1 MNWNC
6 NYFEYFGDYID
17 MSIYADDVVN
27 FTSVLKI
34 AYNFLTGREYLQKK
48 KSKEKK
54 TLISVASGFPDLVY
68 AADSIPVFPI
78 RMEKF
83 KLNLYLLAL
92 NSATSLFGWNLTT
105 KLLGIARQVDFLKI
119 VDNVLN
125 DVINS
130 INEKYNL
137 FYDIAISKNNLSD
150 FCYGIKSIYGMN
162 VSEANMCDSSLNF
175 TLRCDKYNKYL
186 KSLKTLV
193 PNQIWVEIPPLE
205 KDDEENILKIL
216 VDNIKKAIVEIE
228 NITGNIVTDNS
239 LNKQFRIGNQVKRYY
254 KSIID
259 EISNS
264 DFYPCNPATFA
275 EILALLTISFQDYNS
290 NAQRYLENISQLV
303 KEMRERIKRGVGMDV
318 SNMPKILLSPIFNGW
333 EPKAQEIIYDL
344 GGKVLY
350 SDWDLLGLLEEI
362 PVSKNSDPIEEYARF
377 LLNSAKKGLA
387 CLNNC
392 EALTNSY
399 LKYVKKVKADG
410 FIINQLSDCNINF
423 NCYELMKNKIRTELR
438 IPSTGI
444 QFKKIGENIEQTKAK
459 LNSFMDLYS

>member
-1 MNWNC
+1 
-6 NYFEYFGDYID
+6 

-34 AYNFLTGREYLQKK
+34 AYNFLTGRDYLQKK
-48 KSKEKK
+48 KSKERK
-54 TLISVASGFPDLVY
+54 TLISVASGFPDLVF

-130 INEKYNL
+130 INARYNYL
-137 FYDIAISKNNLSD
+137 YDLAIQKNVSTD
-150 FCYGIKSIYGMN
+150 YCFGVKSIYGMH
-162 VSEANMCDSSLNF
+162 VSESNNCDYSLNF
-175 TLRCDKYNKYL
+175 TIRCNKYNKYL
-186 KSLKTLV
+186 KSLRALI
-193 PNQIWVEIPPLE
+193 PNQIWVEIPSLDQENEEKTLE
-205 KDDEENILKIL
+205 IMVNNLHNVIAEL
-216 VDNIKKAIVEIE
+216 E
-228 NITGNIVTDNS
+228 NITGNIVNDNS
-239 LNKQFRIGNQVKRYY
+239 LKKQFRIGNQVKRYY
-254 KSIID
+254 KTIIYD
-259 EISNS
+259 ISTS

-303 KEMRERIKRGVGMDV
+303 KEMRERINRGVGTEV
-318 SNMPKILLSPIFNGW
+318 SNRPRILLTPIFNGW
-333 EPKAQEIIYDL
+333 EPEAQEIIHNL
-344 GGKVLY
+344 GGRVIY

-362 PVSKNSDPIEEYARF
+362 SVSKDSDPIEEYARF
-377 LLNSAKKGLA
+377 LLNSSNKGLF

-392 EALTNSY
+392 EALINSY
-399 LKYVKKVKADG
+399 QKYVKKTKVNG
-410 FIINQLSDCNINF
+410 LIINQLVDCHINST
-423 NCYELMKNKIRTELR
+423 CYDLMKNKIRTEIR
-438 IPSTGI
+438 IPSIGI
-444 QFKKIGENIEQTKAK
+444 NFKKIGENIEDTKDK
-459 LNSFMDLYS
+459 LGSFMELFS

>member
-1 MNWNC
+1 
-6 NYFEYFGDYID
+6 

-34 AYNFLTGREYLQKK
+34 AYNFLTGRDYLQKK
-48 KSKEKK
+48 KSKERK
-54 TLISVASGFPDLVY
+54 TLISVASGFPDLVF

-130 INEKYNL
+130 INARYNYL
-137 FYDIAISKNNLSD
+137 YDLAIKKNVSTD
-150 FCYGIKSIYGMN
+150 YCFGVKSIYGMH
-162 VSEANMCDSSLNF
+162 VSEANNCDYSLNF
-175 TLRCDKYNKYL
+175 TIRCNKYNKYL
-186 KSLKTLV
+186 KSLRALI
-193 PNQIWVEIPPLE
+193 PNQIWVEIPSIDKENEEKTLE
-205 KDDEENILKIL
+205 IMVNNLQ
-216 VDNIKKAIVEIE
+216 KAITELE
-228 NITGNIVTDNS
+228 NITGNVVNDNS
-239 LNKQFRIGNQVKRYY
+239 LKKQFRIGNQVKRYY
-254 KSIID
+254 KTIIYD
-259 EISNS
+259 ISTS

-303 KEMRERIKRGVGMDV
+303 KEMRERINRGVGIDV
-318 SNMPKILLSPIFNGW
+318 SNRPRILLTPIFNGW
-333 EPKAQEIIYDL
+333 EPEAQEIIYNL
-344 GGKVLY
+344 GGRVIY

-362 PVSKNSDPIEEYARF
+362 SVSKNSDPIEEYARF
-377 LLNSAKKGLA
+377 LLNSSNKGLF

-392 EALTNSY
+392 EALINSY
-399 LKYVKKVKADG
+399 QKYIKKTKVNG
-410 FIINQLSDCNINF
+410 LIINQLADCHISST
-423 NCYELMKNKIRTELR
+423 CYDLMKNKIRTEIR
-438 IPSTGI
+438 IPSIGI
-444 QFKKIGENIEQTKAK
+444 EFKKIGENIEETKSK
-459 LNSFMDLYS
+459 LSSFMELFS

>member
-1 MNWNC
+1 
-6 NYFEYFGDYID
+6 
-17 MSIYADDVVN
+17 MSIYADDVAN

-34 AYNFLTGREYLQKK
+34 AYNFLTGRDYLQRKK
-48 KSKEKK
+48 LKERK
-54 TLISVASGFPDLVY
+54 TLISVASGFPDLVF

-130 INEKYNL
+130 INSKYNL
-137 FYDIAISKNNLSD
+137 LYERAIEKNVSPD
-150 FCYGIKSIYGMN
+150 FCFGIKSIYGMH
-162 VSEANMCDSSLNF
+162 VSEANNCDCTLNF
-175 TLRCDKYNKYL
+175 TLRCNKYNQYL
-186 KSLKTLV
+186 KSLRAIIPNQVWVDIPPIDKENKEKTL
-193 PNQIWVEIPPLE
+193 EIMV
-205 KDDEENILKIL
+205 NN
-216 VDNIKKAIVEIE
+216 VQKAISEIE

-254 KSIID
+254 KSIIYD
-259 EISNS
+259 ISTS

-303 KEMRERIKRGVGMDV
+303 KEIRDRIDRGIGMDV
-318 SNMPKILLSPIFNGW
+318 SNMPRILLTPIFNGW
-333 EPKAQEIIYDL
+333 EPESQEIIYQL
-344 GGKVLY
+344 GGKVIY
-350 SDWDLLGLLEEI
+350 SDWDILGLLEEI
-362 PVSKNSDPIEEYARF
+362 PVSKDSNPVEEYARF
-377 LLNSAKKGLA
+377 LLNASNKGLL

-392 EALTNSY
+392 DALINSYQKYIKRTRIDGIIINELTNCHLDS
-399 LKYVKKVKADG
+399 
-410 FIINQLSDCNINF
+410 
-423 NCYELMKNKIRTELR
+423 NCYDLLKNKFRTNLR
-438 IPSTGI
+438 IPSI
-444 QFKKIGENIEQTKAK
+444 SIKFKKIGENIENVKAK
-459 LNSFMDLYS
+459 LGPFMELFS